1 MKTTPEAKA
10 EELLAKHGVLL
21 AMDVAHG
28 RLRAHEAEVRRDPCP
43 AAGRTL
49 AFWAAVVG
57 ELRRGQRAGPPHSRA
72 KRRRLRERRAMERK
86 SRKGD

>member
-1 MKTTPEAKA
+1 VRTTPEAKA
-10 EELLAKHGVLL
+10 NELLAKHGALL

-28 RLRAHEAEVRRDPCP
+28 RLRAHEAEVRRDPCS

-57 ELRRGQRAGPPHSRA
+57 ELRRRLRSGAPLSRA
-72 KRRRLRERRAMERK
+72 KRRRLRERKAAARTMKR
-86 SRKGD
+86 

>member
-1 MKTTPEAKA
+1 VRTTPEAKA
-10 EELLAKHGVLL
+10 EELLAKHGPLL

-57 ELRRGQRAGPPHSRA
+57 ELRRRERSGPPLSRA
-72 KRRRLRERRAMERK
+72 KRRRLRERKAAGRATK
-86 SRKGD
+86 Q

>member
-1 MKTTPEAKA
+1 MRTTPEAKA
-10 EELLAKHGVLL
+10 EELLAKHGALL

-43 AAGRTL
+43 AAGQTL

-57 ELRRGQRAGPPHSRA
+57 ELRRRLRSGAPLSRA
-72 KRRRLRERRAMERK
+72 KRRRLRARKAAARATK
-86 SRKGD
+86 P

>member
-1 MKTTPEAKA
+1 MLGFRRFVTARRTLAGVEA
-10 EELLAKHGVLL
+10 LA
-21 AMDVAHG
+21 

-57 ELRRGQRAGPPHSRA
+57 ELRRRLQNGVPLSRA
-72 KRRRLRERRAMERK
+72 KRRRLRERKVAARATK
-86 SRKGD
+86 P